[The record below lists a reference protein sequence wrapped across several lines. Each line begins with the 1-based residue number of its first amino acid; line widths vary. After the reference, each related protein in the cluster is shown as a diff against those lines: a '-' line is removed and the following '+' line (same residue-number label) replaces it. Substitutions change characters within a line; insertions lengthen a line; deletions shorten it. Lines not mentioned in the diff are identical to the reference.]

1 MKLYVLSGQIKTSYA
16 IEYHPITSSSDVLS
30 LFPSASTDI
39 QRLLSWYDKCN
50 LNEQEQRQKLPILME
65 EQAIMEAIHDH
76 PVVIIHG
83 ETGSGKTTQV
93 PQFLFEAGYAQ

>member
-1 MKLYVLSGQIKTSYA
+1 MIHECEL
-16 IEYHPITSSSDVLS
+16 D
-30 LFPSASTDI
+30 
-39 QRLLSWYDKCN
+39 
-50 LNEQEQRQKLPILME
+50 EQEQRQKLPILME

>member
-1 MKLYVLSGQIKTSYA
+1 LVRQDLFLYRRRDGMLV
-16 IEYHPITSSSDVLS
+16 
-30 LFPSASTDI
+30 
-39 QRLLSWYDKCN
+39 KC
-50 LNEQEQRQKLPILME
+50 EQEQRHQLPILME
-65 EQAIMEAIHDH
+65 EQTIMEAINDH

>member
-1 MKLYVLSGQIKTSYA
+1 VAKLFQLMIFVFTY
-16 IEYHPITSSSDVLS
+16 
-30 LFPSASTDI
+30 
-39 QRLLSWYDKCN
+39 
-50 LNEQEQRQKLPILME
+50 EQEQRQQLPILME
-65 EQAIMEAIHDH
+65 EQTIMEAIHDH

>member
-1 MKLYVLSGQIKTSYA
+1 MK
-16 IEYHPITSSSDVLS
+16 
-30 LFPSASTDI
+30 
-39 QRLLSWYDKCN
+39 C
-50 LNEQEQRQKLPILME
+50 EQEQRHQLPILME
-65 EQAIMEAIHDH
+65 EQTIMEAINDH